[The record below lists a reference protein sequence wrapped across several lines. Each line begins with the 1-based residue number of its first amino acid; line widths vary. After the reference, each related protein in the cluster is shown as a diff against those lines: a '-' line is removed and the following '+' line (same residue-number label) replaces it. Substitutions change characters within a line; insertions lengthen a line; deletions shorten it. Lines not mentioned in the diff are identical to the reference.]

1 MKYGLLALLGVVS
14 VGQASIDLKANEQPL
29 PVTVDQAAIAKI
41 PQGYKF
47 VEPGTLTVAISALNS
62 PPLALLAS
70 DNRTRIGSDPD
81 IARLLAG
88 SLGLKLKL
96 VPYLSQDSVPLR
108 YIPLP
113 AFLSN
118 TDLH

>member
-1 MKYGLLALLGVVS
+1 MKYGLLAGLAFTAAS
-14 VGQASIDLKANEQPL
+14 HASINLKANEQPL
-29 PVTVDQAAIAKI
+29 PVTVDQQAVAKI
-41 PQGYKF
+41 PAHYKF

-88 SLGLKLKL
+88 SPG
-96 VPYLSQDSVPLR
+96 
-108 YIPLP
+108 
-113 AFLSN
+113 
-118 TDLH
+118 